1 MSAGRKQDQPERPA
15 TGAARQAKYVASGR
29 QIACVIRDP
38 AALAALD
45 RLAEKHGGVTA
56 AVTAALVS
64 SSVRAIQLL
73 ALRKDEPL

>member
-1 MSAGRKQDQPERPA
+1 MKRDSLPNRQPERPA
-15 TGAARQAKYVASGR
+15 TGAERQAKYAAAGR

-56 AVTAALVS
+56 AVTV
-64 SSVRAIQLL
+64 
-73 ALRKDEPL
+73 ALRASSKSPRSAP